1 MLNQQPFLNVELII
15 YDDWLCSMC
24 GILKVYLMD
33 IVIFVVVSS
42 VINLILASLLIFF
55 VVRQYNRKRSVEK
68 ELKIMLRKDNN
79 EVEEG

>member
-33 IVIFVVVSS
+33 IVIFVVISS
-42 VINLILASLLIFF
+42 VINLILAGLLIFY
-55 VVRQYNRKRSVEK
+55 VVRQYNRRREVEK
-68 ELKIMLRKDNN
+68 QLKIILRRDNN
-79 EVEEG
+79 EVREG